1 MPQHEDL
8 VQISN
13 ADICIAMAP
22 LCLIGFL
29 SHRMGLG
36 MESPLLVGVI
46 RSFIQLNILGYVPLH
61 EDAYVPVISIF
72 VSSHIVSFF
81 FSGEQNSN

>member
-1 MPQHEDL
+1 MPQDEDL

-13 ADICIAMAP
+13 ADIVIAMAP

-29 SHRMGLG
+29 SYRMGLD

-46 RSFIQLNILGYVPLH
+46 RSFIQLNILGYGPLTMRWCI
-61 EDAYVPVISIF
+61 A
-72 VSSHIVSFF
+72 SFLF
-81 FSGEQNSN
+81 GCEHSN